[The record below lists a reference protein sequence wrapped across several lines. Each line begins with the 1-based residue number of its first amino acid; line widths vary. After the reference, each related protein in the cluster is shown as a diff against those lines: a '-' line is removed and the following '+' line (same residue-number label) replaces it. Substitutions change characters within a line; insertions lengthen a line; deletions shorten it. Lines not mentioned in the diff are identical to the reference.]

1 MRITNTD
8 WKIAEILTVSGL
20 KFFPMLSLPSGEVAA
35 HQREELLISAK
46 EFLEAFKKNQKLLQ
60 YYYTFEITPP
70 GIGRRPPS
78 SGSVSGFKIN
88 GKYCCIYSGMGECYI
103 SEFEVQPDGMGKVVK
118 NIDVRDQ
125 KCIETDDWGAIKIFR
140 RKKKLT
146 WSEVLP
152 TLIEFLKG
160 LPDDEIRV
168 RVAKNKPSITDLV
181 RAYERGF
188 GEDDWAIEQLD
199 ERDDEAKT
207 MLIKKLQDPRESKYH
222 GTIATMLLTIFPS
235 SESKNAVEQLIKHEK
250 NKELKRAYTLLLETM
265 GKCHTGSNF
274 R

>member
-1 MRITNTD
+1 MGNFGYHCVRQVKGGVMLIQILFQGKSDKYIMRITNTD
-8 WKIAEILTVSGL
+8 WEIAERLTVSGL
-20 KFFPMLSLPSGEVAA
+20 KFFPMFSLPSGEVAA

-46 EFLEAFKKNQKLLQ
+46 AFLEAFKRNQKLLQ

-103 SEFEVQPDGMGKVVK
+103 SEFEVQPDGTAKVVK

-125 KCIETDDWGAIKIFR
+125 KHIETDDWGTIKIFR

-152 TLIEFLKG
+152 PFIDFLEQ
-160 LPDDEIRV
+160 LPDNDVQIRV
-168 RVAKNKPSITDLV
+168 FYGKP
-181 RAYERGF
+181 
-188 GEDDWAIEQLD
+188 
-199 ERDDEAKT
+199 K
-207 MLIKKLQDPRESKYH
+207 
-222 GTIATMLLTIFPS
+222 
-235 SESKNAVEQLIKHEK
+235 
-250 NKELKRAYTLLLETM
+250 
-265 GKCHTGSNF
+265 
-274 R
+274 